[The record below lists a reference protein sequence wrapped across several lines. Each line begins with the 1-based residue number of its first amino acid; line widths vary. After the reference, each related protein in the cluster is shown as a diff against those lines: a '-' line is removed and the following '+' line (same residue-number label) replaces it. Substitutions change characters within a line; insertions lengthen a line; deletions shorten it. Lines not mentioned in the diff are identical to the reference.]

1 MEPSYFA
8 LQGLEQL
15 NDTITDVKLYCNN
28 PDLKVLGILITR
40 YTRRMNITKIA
51 LEEIYEKAKEFD
63 MPVFESKI
71 AEAIVI
77 KESQALQIPLVNHEP
92 KSKAYQ
98 EYTEFAEELIRKVK

>member
-1 MEPSYFA
+1 
-8 LQGLEQL
+8 
-15 NDTITDVKLYCNN
+15 
-28 PDLKVLGILITR
+28 
-40 YTRRMNITKIA
+40 MNITKIA